1 MRRVGSVIGVDLEKL
16 EEYKRLHAAVWP
28 KVIEMI
34 KECNIRNYS
43 IYYRNGVCFG
53 YYEYTGD
60 DYEADMA
67 KMAADP
73 VTREWW
79 KLCGPCQKPYPDRK
93 PGEWWAEMEELFH
106 CD

>member
-73 VTREWW
+73 VTQEWW

-93 PGEWWAEMEELFH
+93 TGGRWADMEGLFNG
-106 CD
+106 D